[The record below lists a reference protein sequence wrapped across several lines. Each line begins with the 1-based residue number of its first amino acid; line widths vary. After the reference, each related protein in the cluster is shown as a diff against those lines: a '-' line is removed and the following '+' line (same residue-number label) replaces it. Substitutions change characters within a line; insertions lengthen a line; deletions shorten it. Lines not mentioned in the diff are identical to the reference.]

1 MICMLK
7 ITKCGERHQR
17 GYNNRRGIT
26 CSLTGRMSIVKMS
39 NVPKS
44 IYECNIIPITSHA
57 WFPCRH
63 RKFTSKLIWK
73 VTGGRT
79 AKTTLKKNKVR
90 VITLPYVKT

>member
-7 ITKCGERHQR
+7 ITKCGERHQK

-26 CSLTGRMSIVKMS
+26 CSLTGRINIVKMS

-57 WFPCRH
+57 
-63 RKFTSKLIWK
+63 
-73 VTGGRT
+73 
-79 AKTTLKKNKVR
+79 
-90 VITLPYVKT
+90 